1 MTVFF
6 MINLNGTLYSE
17 QTAKLS
23 IKNRGLLYGDAVF
36 ETIKGVNGQ
45 LFFWEDHY
53 FRLMASMR
61 ILRME
66 IPMHFSMEFL
76 EDEIKKTIRAADFE
90 KQSLRIK
97 LYVNRKEGGKYN
109 PTNHGVYYFIE
120 LEATGDPFY
129 TFNEDRYEVELFK
142 DHYIYANLLATLK
155 TNAKIINVLGSVYA
169 TENGYQNC
177 LLLNDKKMVVEA
189 IQGNLFLVKGTT
201 IITPP
206 TSDGCLRGIIRKQ
219 LIEICKTLQEYSLKE
234 KSISSFDLQ
243 KADELFITNV
253 MIGIQPISNYRKKVY
268 KNEVARMLLQKL
280 NVKVRLAS

>member
-1 MTVFF
+1 

-17 QTAKLS
+17 ETAKLS

-76 EDEIKKTIRAADFE
+76 EDEIKKTIRAAHFD
-90 KQSLRIK
+90 KHSIRIK

-109 PTNHGVYYFIE
+109 PTNHEVDYFIE
-120 LEATGDPFY
+120 LEAIGDPFY

-155 TNAKIINVLGSVYA
+155 SNTKIINVLGSIYA

-177 LLLNDKKMVVEA
+177 LLLNEKKMVVEA
-189 IQGNLFLVKGTT
+189 LQGNLFLVKGTT